1 MLLNNEFLKKTLL
14 PILTNTKKNDSNTIE
29 FFIGSLL
36 LQKKIISLGSLKR
49 KVIQVDKTEKMNE
62 EMLFKDVYCNQLIFN

>member
-14 PILTNTKKNDSNTIE
+14 PILTNTKNDSNTIE

-36 LQKKIISLGSLKR
+36 LQKIISLGSLKP

>member
-1 MLLNNEFLKKTLL
+1 M
-14 PILTNTKKNDSNTIE
+14 
-29 FFIGSLL
+29 
-36 LQKKIISLGSLKR
+36 ISLGSLKP

>member
-14 PILTNTKKNDSNTIE
+14 PILTNTKKKRFKYNRVFHWLFVIAK
-29 FFIGSLL
+29 L
-36 LQKKIISLGSLKR
+36 ISLGSLKP